1 MDGAFRYG
9 ITGLASYSPGQNTAN
24 RKELRVLRT
33 GGLMAKPIFRS
44 RVETYLSAEDHERFI
59 SLCRRRKTTQA
70 SVVRDA
76 IRWYLDNQ
84 EQIKETKAESELSKN
99 IKNMTDR
106 ICGMLARQG
115 AQTGTLYELAW
126 QNHVENKMQERFVAA
141 SNLVKGKMRKRLED
155 DEKAIAERMNKV
167 VGQ

>member
-1 MDGAFRYG
+1 M
-9 ITGLASYSPGQNTAN
+9 PKQNN
-24 RKELRVLRT
+24 DLK
-33 GGLMAKPIFRS
+33 KKID
-44 RVETYLSAEDHERFI
+44 TYLSAHDHQRLL
-59 SLCRRRKTTQA
+59 SLTKVKRKTR
-70 SVVRDA
+70 SEVVREA
-76 IRWYLDNQ
+76 VRWYLDNH
-84 EQIKETKAESELSKN
+84 EQAKPSKNESELSKN

-126 QNHVENKMQERFVAA
+126 QNHVENKIQDRFVAA
-141 SNLVKGKMRKRLED
+141 NNLVKGKMRKRLED

>member
-1 MDGAFRYG
+1 M
-9 ITGLASYSPGQNTAN
+9 PKQNN
-24 RKELRVLRT
+24 DLK
-33 GGLMAKPIFRS
+33 KKID
-44 RVETYLSAEDHERFI
+44 TYLSAQDHQRLL
-59 SLCRRRKTTQA
+59 SLTKVKRKTR
-70 SVVRDA
+70 SEVVREA
-76 IRWYLDNQ
+76 VRWYLDNH
-84 EQIKETKAESELSKN
+84 EQAKPSKNESELSKN

-126 QNHVENKMQERFVAA
+126 QNHVENKIQDRFVAA
-141 SNLVKGKMRKRLED
+141 NNLVKSKMRKRLED

>member
-1 MDGAFRYG
+1 
-9 ITGLASYSPGQNTAN
+9 
-24 RKELRVLRT
+24 
-33 GGLMAKPIFRS
+33 MATPIFKS
-44 RVETYLSAEDHERFI
+44 RIETYLSAEDHDRFM
-59 SLCRRRKTTQA
+59 SLCRRRKATQA
-70 SVVRDA
+70 AVLRDA

-84 EQIKETKAESELSKN
+84 EQIKESKAESELSKN

-141 SNLVKGKMRKRLED
+141 SNVVKGKMRKRLED

>member
-1 MDGAFRYG
+1 M
-9 ITGLASYSPGQNTAN
+9 PKQNN
-24 RKELRVLRT
+24 DLK
-33 GGLMAKPIFRS
+33 KKID
-44 RVETYLSAEDHERFI
+44 TYLSAQDHQRLL
-59 SLCRRRKTTQA
+59 SLTKVKRKTR
-70 SVVRDA
+70 SEVVREA
-76 IRWYLDNQ
+76 VRWYLDNH
-84 EQIKETKAESELSKN
+84 ENAKPSKNESELSKN

>member
-1 MDGAFRYG
+1 M
-9 ITGLASYSPGQNTAN
+9 PKQNN
-24 RKELRVLRT
+24 DLK
-33 GGLMAKPIFRS
+33 KKID
-44 RVETYLSAEDHERFI
+44 TYLSAQDHQRLI
-59 SLCRRRKTTQA
+59 SLTKVKRKTR
-70 SVVRDA
+70 SELVREA
-76 IRWYLDNQ
+76 VRWYLDNY
-84 EQIKETKAESELSKN
+84 EQVKPSKNESELSKN

-126 QNHVENKMQERFVAA
+126 QNHVENKIQERFVAA
-141 SNLVKGKMRKRLED
+141 NNLVKGKMRKRLED

>member
-1 MDGAFRYG
+1 M
-9 ITGLASYSPGQNTAN
+9 SKQNN
-24 RKELRVLRT
+24 DLK
-33 GGLMAKPIFRS
+33 KKID
-44 RVETYLSAEDHERFI
+44 TYLSAQDHQRLI
-59 SLCRRRKTTQA
+59 SLTKTKRKTR
-70 SVVRDA
+70 SELVREA
-76 IRWYLDNQ
+76 VRWYLDNH
-84 EQIKETKAESELSKN
+84 EQTKPTKNESELSKN

-115 AQTGTLYELAW
+115 AQAGTLYELAW
-126 QNHVENKMQERFVAA
+126 QNHVENHMQDRFIAA

>member
-1 MDGAFRYG
+1 M
-9 ITGLASYSPGQNTAN
+9 S
-24 RKELRVLRT
+24 
-33 GGLMAKPIFRS
+33 KPNNDLKKKID
-44 RVETYLSAEDHERFI
+44 TYLSAQDHQRLI
-59 SLCRRRKTTQA
+59 SLTKIKRKTR
-70 SVVRDA
+70 SEVVREA
-76 IRWYLDNQ
+76 VRWYLDNH
-84 EQIKETKAESELSKN
+84 EQNKQTKNESELSKN

-126 QNHVENKMQERFVAA
+126 QNHVENKMQARFVAA
-141 SNLVKGKMRKRLED
+141 SNVVKGKMRKRLED

>member
-1 MDGAFRYG
+1 M
-9 ITGLASYSPGQNTAN
+9 P
-24 RKELRVLRT
+24 
-33 GGLMAKPIFRS
+33 KPNNDLKKKID
-44 RVETYLSAEDHERFI
+44 TYLSAQDHQRLL
-59 SLCRRRKTTQA
+59 SLTKTKRKTR
-70 SVVRDA
+70 SELVREA
-76 IRWYLDNQ
+76 VRWYLDNH
-84 EQIKETKAESELSKN
+84 EQTKPSKNDSELSKN

-126 QNHVENKMQERFVAA
+126 QNHVENKMQDRFVAA
-141 SNLVKGKMRKRLED
+141 SNLIKGKMRKRLED

>member
-1 MDGAFRYG
+1 M
-9 ITGLASYSPGQNTAN
+9 PKQNN
-24 RKELRVLRT
+24 DLK
-33 GGLMAKPIFRS
+33 KKID
-44 RVETYLSAEDHERFI
+44 TYLSAQDHQRLL
-59 SLCRRRKTTQA
+59 SLTKVKRKTR
-70 SVVRDA
+70 SEVVREA
-76 IRWYLDNQ
+76 VRWYLDNH
-84 EQIKETKAESELSKN
+84 EQAKPSKKESELSKN

-126 QNHVENKMQERFVAA
+126 QNHVENKIQDRFVAA
-141 SNLVKGKMRKRLED
+141 NNLVKGKMRKRLED

>member
-1 MDGAFRYG
+1 M
-9 ITGLASYSPGQNTAN
+9 PKQNN
-24 RKELRVLRT
+24 DLK
-33 GGLMAKPIFRS
+33 KKID
-44 RVETYLSAEDHERFI
+44 TYLSAQDHQRLL
-59 SLCRRRKTTQA
+59 SLTKVKRKTR
-70 SVVRDA
+70 SEVVREA
-76 IRWYLDNQ
+76 VRWYLDNH
-84 EQIKETKAESELSKN
+84 EQAKPSKNESELSKN

-126 QNHVENKMQERFVAA
+126 QNHVENKIQDRFVAA
-141 SNLVKGKMRKRLED
+141 NNLVKGKMRKRLED

>member
-1 MDGAFRYG
+1 M
-9 ITGLASYSPGQNTAN
+9 PKQNN
-24 RKELRVLRT
+24 DLK
-33 GGLMAKPIFRS
+33 KKID
-44 RVETYLSAEDHERFI
+44 TYLSAQDHQRLL
-59 SLCRRRKTTQA
+59 SLTKVKRKTR
-70 SVVRDA
+70 SEVVREA
-76 IRWYLDNQ
+76 VRWYLDNH
-84 EQIKETKAESELSKN
+84 EQAKPSKNESELSKN

-126 QNHVENKMQERFVAA
+126 QNHVENKIQDRFVAA

>member
-1 MDGAFRYG
+1 MPRPNKDLQTK
-9 ITGLASYSPGQNTAN
+9 IS
-24 RKELRVLRT
+24 
-33 GGLMAKPIFRS
+33 
-44 RVETYLSAEDHERFI
+44 TYLSGIDLVRFI
-59 SLCRRRKTTQA
+59 ALCRQTRKTRSEVA
-70 SVVRDA
+70 REA
-76 IRWYLDNQ
+76 IKWYLDYQ
-84 EQIKETKAESELSKN
+84 EHSKTSKSETELSKN

-126 QNHVENKMQERFVAA
+126 QNHVENKMQERFVTA